1 MRYTF
6 DVNEKNNKF
15 EIKFTIQELN
25 SPMNSQ
31 FHTISVD
38 ASENPEWPMECPQVL
53 KLLLDNLRF
62 SVSERIDAEHNLS
75 ILLSYLYGNLMKAID
90 NTPKSQEQMIV
101 EDNDSKEGVSDDKNT
116 Q

>member
-1 MRYTF
+1 MRYIF

-15 EIKFTIQELN
+15 EIKFTIQEAN

-31 FHTISVD
+31 WHIISAD
-38 ASENPEWPMECPQVL
+38 ASENPEWNMECPQVL

-90 NTPKSQEQMIV
+90 NTPQSQEQMIV
-101 EDNDSKEGVSDDKNT
+101 EGDDSKDGVSDDKNT
-116 Q
+116 K